1 MPVRYNI
8 LVADDIKSTAACL
21 VEVFAENGWQ
31 TTAAYSGEEALAA
44 LSKQRFDLAVID
56 IKMTPMNGIELMRRI
71 RDKDPK
77 IPVIM
82 MSAYHTIETAAGA
95 VALDVFD
102 ILQKPFMLRDAVA
115 MVKRALS
122 YGVALNGALDL
133 DLVVAPCKMR
143 MGLVAESEAMR
154 KTCHAAEQVAPTSAS
169 VLIVGEKGTGRS
181 ALAEAIHASSPRSA
195 KPLLVLDAS
204 TQDAGAIHG
213 RTAQLSQEERSGTVY
228 VKELN
233 RLGENEQRELA
244 RFLNAARAQEE
255 NGGAACPRFIASVDA
270 SAWKSGAALI
280 AELGSVAGHVKL
292 DVAPLRERP
301 TDILPLT
308 HHLLRRLSREDSQI
322 SMLDI
327 EVPTILER
335 YSWPGNVAE
344 MEAIYRRIFET
355 AGGAPDRISA
365 SMLPEN
371 MLREAGPIPPPR
383 IEELKNEFLQGMKLR
398 DFLASATKEEIQR
411 ISELVQSEGRRPLT
425 RHLAKLH
432 GQLNPPPQPSNGK

>member
-56 IKMTPMNGIELMRRI
+56 IKMTPMNGIELLRRI

-82 MSAYHTIETAAGA
+82 MSAYHTIETAASA

-102 ILQKPFMLRDAVA
+102 ILQKPFMFRDAVA
-115 MVKRALS
+115 MVRRALS
-122 YGVALNGALDL
+122 YGAALNGGLDL
-133 DLVVAPCKMR
+133 DLLVAPCKMW

-181 ALAEAIHASSPRSA
+181 ALARAIHASSPRSA

-204 TQDAGAIHG
+204 SSQDAGAIHG
-213 RTAQLSQEERSGTVY
+213 RIAQVSQEERSGTVY

-244 RFLNAARAQEE
+244 RFLNAARSQEE
-255 NGGAACPRFIASVDA
+255 NGEAACPRFIGSVDA
-270 SAWKSGAALI
+270 STWKYGAALI
-280 AELGSVAGHVKL
+280 AELGAVAGHVKL

-322 SMLDI
+322 PMLDI

-365 SMLPEN
+365 SVLPEN
-371 MLREAGPIPPPR
+371 MLREAGPIPPPK

-411 ISELVQSEGRRPLT
+411 ICELVQSKGRSPIT
-425 RHLAKLH
+425 RHMARLD
-432 GQLNPPPQPSNGK
+432 GQLNFPQSSTGK